1 MNNLKK
7 WGIAVFSLAVIA
19 ILTAIGGTYYYNTE
33 VNGYP
38 DTKNFADKID
48 QLDASRKQKTV
59 LIFHK
64 PGCPDCKKARS
75 TIKKGIKTHQKSIDY
90 VVINVK
96 KSDAQT
102 YLPKCGVTQVPTVI
116 ALKGNQVIDSTS
128 STNNKIIAKVV
139 AGE

>member
-1 MNNLKK
+1 MSNLKK

-38 DTKNFADKID
+38 DTKNFAYKID
-48 QLDASRKQKTV
+48 QLDSQSNQKTV

-64 PGCPDCKKARS
+64 PGCSDCKQARR
-75 TIKKGIKTHQKSIDY
+75 TIKKGIKAHQKGIDY

-102 YLPKCGVTQVPTVI
+102 YLAKYGVTQVPTVI

-128 STNNKIIAKVV
+128 STNNKTIANVV
-139 AGE
+139 VGE

>member
-1 MNNLKK
+1 MNKLKK

-38 DTKNFADKID
+38 DTKNFSDKID
-48 QLDASRKQKTV
+48 QLDNKSKQKTV

-64 PGCPDCKKARS
+64 PGCPDCKKARN
-75 TIKKGIKTHQKSIDY
+75 TIKKTIKTHQKTIDY

-96 KSDAQT
+96 KSDAQA
-102 YLPKCGVTQVPTVI
+102 YLAKYGVTQVPTVI

-128 STNNKIIAKVV
+128 SNNNETIAKVV
-139 AGE
+139 AGD

>member
-1 MNNLKK
+1 MNKLKK
-7 WGIAVFSLAVIA
+7 WKIAVFSLAVIA

-38 DTKNFADKID
+38 DTKNFSDKID
-48 QLDASRKQKTV
+48 QLDNKSKQKTV

-64 PGCPDCKKARS
+64 PGCPDCKKARN
-75 TIKKGIKTHQKSIDY
+75 TIKKTIKTHQKTIDY

-102 YLPKCGVTQVPTVI
+102 YLAKYGVTQVPTVI

-128 STNNKIIAKVV
+128 SNNNETIAKVV
-139 AGE
+139 AGD